1 MLIYPDSTGIGRK
14 KMNLF
19 KRKKGTACKRNGKDL
34 KEEKESRKP
43 IVIEFEDYH
52 KYSKEKKYEDLLTYM
67 KKYPNLEA
75 CIFESFYVRL
85 KPMVDFSDDLARIL
99 Y

>member
-1 MLIYPDSTGIGRK
+1 MNIIK
-14 KMNLF
+14 KV
-19 KRKKGTACKRNGKDL
+19 KKKTFKRNGRKPPADQ
-34 KEEKESRKP
+34 ETRKP
-43 IVIEFEDYH
+43 IIIEFEDYH
-52 KYSKEKKYEDLLTYM
+52 RYSEEKKYNDLFSYM
-67 KKYPNLEA
+67 KKYPNIEA

>member
-1 MLIYPDSTGIGRK
+1 MNVFK
-14 KMNLF
+14 KI
-19 KRKKGTACKRNGKDL
+19 KKKTSSPSIKKPATQP
-34 KEEKESRKP
+34 EPRKP
-43 IVIEFEDYH
+43 IIIEFEDYY
-52 KYSKEKKYEDLLTYM
+52 KYSKEKKYDDLIAYM

-75 CIFESFYVRL
+75 CIFETFYIRL